1 MGITYPDAWN
11 GLSNPKERFELLD
24 SLDELARP
32 ERTALWVSTKSAE
45 RTGGIGASLE
55 FFFADHQ
62 FDRDSIGGSLFDD
75 RELVAIQMVKN
86 GLDKIFK
93 TNRRG
98 DSRYFLRHTGWK
110 AVQSAAQTAHQIM
123 IANDVAKSG

>member
-1 MGITYPDAWN
+1 M
-11 GLSNPKERFELLD
+11 E
-24 SLDELARP
+24 
-32 ERTALWVSTKSAE
+32 
-45 RTGGIGASLE
+45 IGASLR
-55 FFFADHQ
+55 FFFEDHQ

-98 DSRYFLRHTGWK
+98 DSRYFLKHNGWK
-110 AVQSAAQTAHQIM
+110 AVQTAARTAHQIM
-123 IANDVAKSG
+123 IANDQSTGQ